1 MNRATQKS
9 MRNQKAQTQGISLTS
24 AGKPGILRR
33 LVVRTERSK
42 ENDYLTQ
49 VVGIFGSFALLS
61 GCASTEISRQASRT
75 DSEIAPA
82 PEVAHANPAASAA
95 MKVAPNSGKEATA
108 DWHFSMAQAYS
119 AEGQVDRAIEE
130 YQLTL
135 AHDPESALVHTRLAM
150 EYVKKGMLSAAL
162 ETVQEALRKD
172 PKFVDAR
179 LMLAGLYSTL
189 RDLDSAIVEYD
200 RVLKQDPK
208 NEEALVYRAQ
218 ISVEAGRNEEAIR
231 LLKGFLKKQP
241 DSAVSWYYL
250 GRVYQKLDQKDEAIR
265 SYRKAADLRPG
276 FAQAGLALGWTLE
289 DSNRAAEALVA
300 YQRLYD
306 EAQDTTAA
314 NRIATLLLKQEKYRE
329 ALPYLEVVE
338 AADADDM
345 NVRVKLGLVYMELKK
360 LDRAETLFKSILAK
374 TPDADRVR
382 YYLAS
387 VYEEQ
392 KRLDESVAE
401 VMKIQPGSK
410 LHGDAVV
417 HAGWLLKQA
426 GRAPEA
432 LELVRSAVKTNPG
445 HATFYLFMASIEEDA
460 KRYEAASQVLK
471 AGVKVFPEDEKMH
484 FYLGSL
490 LDRQGDVDGCLQE
503 MERVLKLN
511 PDHVDAL
518 NYLGYTWTVRGT
530 RLNDAERLIR
540 RALALKPDNGFV
552 QDSWGWHLFLRG
564 RVRESIVELEKA
576 AKLKPNESTILEH
589 LADAY
594 LRYNLREKAV
604 IRYQEAARVAQDE
617 GSRRKIES
625 KLDLLRIEV
634 AERGAGTLTPAVVAD
649 SPRSMSDQSMD
660 DSGGRSPASVA
671 SELDAK
677 SSDAADESGK

>member
-1 MNRATQKS
+1 
-9 MRNQKAQTQGISLTS
+9 
-24 AGKPGILRR
+24 
-33 LVVRTERSK
+33 
-42 ENDYLTQ
+42 
-49 VVGIFGSFALLS
+49 
-61 GCASTEISRQASRT
+61 
-75 DSEIAPA
+75 
-82 PEVAHANPAASAA
+82 
-95 MKVAPNSGKEATA
+95 
-108 DWHFSMAQAYS
+108 
-119 AEGQVDRAIEE
+119 
-130 YQLTL
+130 
-135 AHDPESALVHTRLAM
+135 M

-172 PKFVDAR
+172 PKFLDAR
-179 LMLAGLYSTL
+179 LMLAGLFSTL
-189 RDLDSAIVEYD
+189 RDLDSANVEYD
-200 RVLKQDPK
+200 RILKQDPG

-218 ISVEAGRNEEAIR
+218 ILVEAGRNDEAIR

-250 GRVYQKLDQKDEAIR
+250 GRVHQKLDKKEDAIR

-289 DSNRAAEALVA
+289 DSNRSAEALAA

-306 EAQDTTAA
+306 DAQDTTAA

-345 NVRVKLGLVYMELKK
+345 NVRVKLGLVYMELKR
-360 LDRAETLFKSILAK
+360 LDRAESIFKTILAR

-392 KRLDESVAE
+392 KRLDDSIAE

-426 GRAPEA
+426 GRSTEA
-432 LELVRSAVKTNPG
+432 LDLVAKAAKLNPG

-460 KRYEAASQVLK
+460 KRFTAASQVLQ
-471 AGVKVFPEDEKMH
+471 AAVKIFPEDEKMH

-490 LDRQGDVDGCLQE
+490 LDRQGDVDGCLLE

-511 PDHVDAL
+511 PDHVEAL
-518 NYLGYTWTVRGT
+518 NYLGYTWTIRGT

-564 RVRESIVELEKA
+564 RIRESIVELEKA
-576 AKLKPNESTILEH
+576 ARLKPNEATILEH

-604 IRYQEAARVAQDE
+604 SRYQEAARLAQDE
-617 GSRRKIES
+617 GARRKIES
-625 KLDLLRIEV
+625 KLDLLQIEV
-634 AERGAGTLTPAVVAD
+634 AERTNEQFPPAVAEAA
-649 SPRSMSDQSMD
+649 
-660 DSGGRSPASVA
+660 GRSPAGETA
-671 SELDAK
+671 EGD
-677 SSDAADESGK
+677 GN